1 METIAAELVETG
13 AKRDR
18 RGRKLAVREEA
29 LAAIAAYEKSGLT
42 QREFALREGIKFFTF
57 TAWLKRF
64 RPPTPKPAFAQVRL
78 SRPSP
83 RSELTVALPNG
94 LVIRG
99 SETEAL
105 ADLIKRLGC

>member
-1 METIAAELVETG
+1 
-13 AKRDR
+13 
-18 RGRKLAVREEA
+18 
-29 LAAIAAYEKSGLT
+29 
-42 QREFALREGIKFFTF
+42 
-57 TAWLKRF
+57 
-64 RPPTPKPAFAQVRL
+64 VRL